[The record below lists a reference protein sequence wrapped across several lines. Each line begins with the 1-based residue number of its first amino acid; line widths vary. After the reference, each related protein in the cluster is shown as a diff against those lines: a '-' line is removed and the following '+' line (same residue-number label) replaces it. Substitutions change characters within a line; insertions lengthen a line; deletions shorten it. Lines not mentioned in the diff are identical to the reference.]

1 LTIDR
6 AHRAVSVNGR
16 RVRLRQKELQLLSF
30 LADHADRYVSRD
42 EILAAVWDD
51 HFRTC
56 TNTLHVHLSRLRAK
70 LGESPD
76 QPVFVH
82 TCRRRGVMLA
92 GQRARTFSPTVELLV
107 GRPARLNNRHA
118 A

>member
-1 LTIDR
+1 M
-6 AHRAVSVNGR
+6 SVNGR

-30 LADHADRYVSRD
+30 LADRADRYVSRD

-51 HFRTC
+51 RFGTC
-56 TNTLHVHLSRLRAK
+56 TNTMHVHLSRLRAR

-76 QPVFVH
+76 RPVFLH
-82 TCRRRGVMLA
+82 TCRGRSVMLA
-92 GQRARTFSPTVELLV
+92 GQRAQTFSPTVELFV
-107 GRPARLNNRHA
+107 GRPPRLHGREA